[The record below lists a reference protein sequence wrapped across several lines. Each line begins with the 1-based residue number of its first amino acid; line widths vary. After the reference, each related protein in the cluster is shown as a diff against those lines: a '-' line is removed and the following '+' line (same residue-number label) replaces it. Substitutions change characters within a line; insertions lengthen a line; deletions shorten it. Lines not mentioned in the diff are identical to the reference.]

1 MPWPGHLTMIAR
13 KTNHPPVG
21 GPAKEKR
28 MAFAILRTLVKIVLA
43 SLVVGTIMAHFGITP
58 EQLIGAAGLSTG
70 RLEDLAR
77 QGLAWVWPNVLLG
90 AMVIV
95 PIWFLVFLLR
105 PPGGQRSSE

>member
-1 MPWPGHLTMIAR
+1 M
-13 KTNHPPVG
+13 V
-21 GPAKEKR
+21 
-28 MAFAILRTLVKIVLA
+28 FAILRTLVKIVLA

-58 EQLIGAAGLSTG
+58 DQLMGATGMSTG
-70 RLEDLAR
+70 QLEDLAR
-77 QGLAWVWPNVLLG
+77 QGLAWVWPNLLLG